1 MPQSLRMS
9 HAEYNPGEIE
19 KYWQNVWRK
28 NQAYHVE
35 IQKDKPKYYALD
47 MFPYPS
53 GAGLHVGHPLGY
65 IASDIVSRYKRHKG
79 YNVLHPMG
87 YDAFGL
93 PAEQY
98 AVETGQHPSVTTE
111 NNIQRYRFQLDRI
124 GFSFDWDREVRT
136 SDPYYYRWTQW
147 IFMQLFNHWY
157 NKKSNKAEHIDN
169 LIAIFENEGNVN
181 VDHEGDYVGTFTAEE
196 WIYYSDQE
204 KEDILQNYR
213 LAFRKETTVNWC
225 EALGTVLANEE
236 VKDGLSERGG
246 HPVVRKQMMQWFLRI
261 TAYADRLLE
270 GLDQIDWSDSIKEI
284 QRNWI
289 GRSEG
294 ASARFLVSGT
304 EHQLEIFTTRPDT
317 IFGSTFMVIAP
328 EHELATTICSEEQR
342 EEVEEYIA
350 TAVNRSERDRM
361 SDVNR
366 VTGVFTG
373 AFCDHPFTGEQIPI
387 WVADYVLAGY
397 GTGAIMAVPGHD
409 TRDHAFAKAFK
420 LPIVQVIDDPKQ
432 KVDVQKEPFDS
443 KDGVLINS
451 DFIDGMP
458 VDQAIATIIEKLEDL
473 GFGQGKTNY
482 KLRDAGFGRQRYWGE
497 PIPVMYKDGLPT
509 LIDEAELPLE
519 LPQVES
525 YKPTGTGESPL
536 AAVEEWVETETGM
549 RETDTMPGWAGS
561 SWYFFRYMDPE
572 NDFEFASR
580 EAINYWG
587 QVDLYLGGSEHA
599 TGHLL
604 YARFWTKFLYDIQKV
619 KFDEPFKKLINQGM
633 IQGVIESLYLKKEKV
648 DGLSYFKCAKLV
660 DKEGSHDDYIKIPIL
675 IDFVND
681 YGTDESYLDTN
692 SYRQFI
698 NWRPDYKSAVF
709 ECENGIFESGYF
721 KPHGN
726 EGNAHFHTVS
736 QVGKMSKR
744 LYNVVNPDHVCD
756 EYGADTLR
764 MYEMFLG
771 PLTDSKPWST
781 KGIDGVYRF
790 LRKLWK
796 VYIDAD
802 GTSRVND
809 DEASE
814 ESLKTVHKTIK
825 KVTSDIENYSFNT
838 AISSFMICV
847 NELSSQNC
855 TNRDL
860 LQRLAIAL
868 SPFAPHLA
876 EELWSRMGNENSIL
890 DESWPDYDE
899 SYLVEAT
906 KTYPISINGK
916 ARTKMELPLDMEA
929 AQIEEKVLENEIV
942 QKWLDGKKPKR
953 MIVVPGKIINVVV

>member
-1 MPQSLRMS
+1 MS
-9 HAEYNPGEIE
+9 QAEYNPGEIE

-28 NQAYHVE
+28 NKVYSVDINKE
-35 IQKDKPKYYALD
+35 KPKYYALD

-65 IASDIVSRYKRHKG
+65 IASDIISRYKRLNG

-98 AVETGQHPSVTTE
+98 AVETGQHPAITTE

-124 GFSFDWDREVRT
+124 GFSYDWDREVRT

-147 IFMQLFNHWY
+147 IFMQLFDHWY
-157 NKKSNKAEHIDN
+157 NAKSNKAEHLDN
-169 LIAIFENEGNVN
+169 LVAIFENEGNVN
-181 VDHEGDYVGTFTAEE
+181 VEHFGDEVELFTADE
-196 WIYYSDQE
+196 WIYYSEHE
-204 KEDILQNYR
+204 KEAVLQKYR
-213 LAFRKETTVNWC
+213 LAYRKETTVNWC

-246 HPVVRKQMMQWFLRI
+246 HPVVKKSMKQWFLRI

-270 GLDQIDWSDSIKEI
+270 GLNTIDWSDSIKEI

-289 GRSEG
+289 GKSEG
-294 ASARFLVSGT
+294 ASIHFGVSES
-304 EHQLEIFTTRPDT
+304 EHKLEVFTTRPDT
-317 IFGSTFMVIAP
+317 IFGANFMVIAP
-328 EHELATTICSEEQR
+328 EHHLVGELTKDDFK
-342 EEVEEYIA
+342 EEVEEYVGL
-350 TAVNRSERDRM
+350 AVNRSERDRM
-361 SDVNR
+361 SEVDK

-373 AFCDHPFTGEQIPI
+373 SFCDHPFTGEQIPI
-387 WVADYVLAGY
+387 WIADYVLAGY
-397 GTGAIMAVPGHD
+397 GTGAIMAVPAHD
-409 TRDHAFAKAFK
+409 SRDHAFAKKFK
-420 LPIVQVIDDPKQ
+420 LPITQVIDNPKI
-432 KVDVQKEPFDS
+432 KVDVQKESFDS
-443 KDGVLINS
+443 KEGTLINS
-451 DFIDGMP
+451 DFINGLEVKD
-458 VDQAIATIIEKLEDL
+458 AIANIISKIEDL
-473 GFGQGKTNY
+473 GFGKGKTNY

-497 PIPVMYKDGLPT
+497 PFPVIYKDGLPT
-509 LIDEAELPLE
+509 LMDENDLPLE

-536 AAVEEWVETETGM
+536 AAVEEWVETEQGM

-561 SWYFFRYMDPE
+561 SWYFFRYMDPD

-604 YARFWTKFLYDIQKV
+604 YSRFWTKFLYDIQKV

-633 IQGVIESLYLKKEKV
+633 IQGVIESLYLKKDKV
-648 DGLSYFKCAKLV
+648 DGLAYFKCAKLV
-660 DKEGSHDDYIKIPIL
+660 DQEGSHDQYIKVPIL

-721 KPHGN
+721 KPHGS

-790 LRKLWK
+790 LKKLWRLY
-796 VYIDAD
+796 VNAD
-802 GTSRVND
+802 GTSKAD
-809 DEASE
+809 SAEASA

-825 KVTSDIENYSFNT
+825 KVTQDIENYSFNT
-838 AISSFMICV
+838 SISTFMICV
-847 NELSSQNC
+847 NELTTQKC
-855 TNRDL
+855 TNSDL
-860 LQRLAIAL
+860 LGKLLVVL

-876 EELWSRMGNENSIL
+876 EELWSRLGQDESIL
-890 DESWPDYDE
+890 DAEWPEYIE
-899 SYLVEAT
+899 AYLVEAS
-906 KTYPISINGK
+906 KTYPVSINGK
-916 ARTKMELPLDMEA
+916 ARTKLELPLDMEKD
-929 AQIEEKVLENEIV
+929 QIEKKVLENEIV
-942 QKWLDGKKPKR
+942 QKWLDGKPPKR
-953 MIVVPGKIINVVV
+953 LIIVPGKIINVVV